1 MPSEQKGFLVTRL
14 GDIEY
19 RLSLGC
25 QERTCLASLIGAFI
39 EVRII
44 L

>member
-1 MPSEQKGFLVTRL
+1 MPNEQKMFLVDRL

-25 QERTCLASLIGAFI
+25 QDKVCLASLIGAFI
-39 EVRII
+39 
-44 L
+44 

>member
-1 MPSEQKGFLVTRL
+1 MILVRVLPNEQKGFLVQRL

-25 QERTCLASLIGAFI
+25 Q
-39 EVRII
+39 
-44 L
+44 